1 MPRDRS
7 DSWRP
12 QSRERR
18 TYRPHSPEPRR
29 RPCASRSRSRS
40 QGRRRSSRDRPPYPG
55 ARRQRPRSPPPHRD
69 GPSPRSMGPG
79 GRFQPIGPEYLA
91 HRREQREALAY
102 SIWPLSPPGPQP
114 DTPPSSPS
122 DHASSDASTRRRH
135 RKAKRSSA
143 HRSSHR
149 HHRRR
154 RRSPT
159 SSDSATC
166 SDTDTSATGHRSFR
180 RRPKSSRRRSRSRAL
195 SPATLDQLPRP
206 DSGQWAEKKVEPVG
220 AVDVG
225 PMPLPM
231 RDTKLDERSYGGALL
246 AGEGSAMAAY
256 VQEGK
261 RIPRRGEIG
270 LNSEEI
276 QSFENS
282 GYVMSGS
289 RHHRMNAVRIRKE
302 NQVINAEEKRALLL
316 LSQEEKTKKETKII
330 SNFRELLHDRLKG
343 KLD

>member
-7 DSWRP
+7 DSRRP
-12 QSRERR
+12 RSREQRP
-18 TYRPHSPEPRR
+18 YRPRSPERTRR
-29 RPCASRSRSRS
+29 SYYSRSRS
-40 QGRRRSSRDRPPYPG
+40 QERRRSSRNRRPFPST
-55 ARRQRPRSPPPHRD
+55 RRQRSRSPPPHRH
-69 GPSPRSMGPG
+69 GPPTRPMAPG
-79 GRFQPIGPEYLA
+79 GRFQPMGPEYLA

-102 SIWPLSPPGPQP
+102 SIWPPSPPGPQP

-122 DHASSDASTRRRH
+122 DQSVSDAATHRRHRKGKRSSTRRSHRSSRRRH
-135 RKAKRSSA
+135 RG
-143 HRSSHR
+143 
-149 HHRRR
+149 
-154 RRSPT
+154 SP
-159 SSDSATC
+159 SPSDSATC
-166 SDTDTSATGHRSFR
+166 SDSDTGRHRS
-180 RRPKSSRRRSRSRAL
+180 RPRSKSSRHRSQAL
-195 SPATLDQLPRP
+195 SSAAAQPAAPDQLPRP
-206 DSGQWAEKKVEPVG
+206 DSDQWAEKKVEPGG

-225 PMPLPM
+225 PTPLPM

-276 QSFENS
+276 QHYESS

-316 LSQEEKTKKETKII
+316 LSQEEKAKKETKII